1 MITRQTDV
9 SEVAVCPG
17 ASDALVASCRL
28 DETSLGALAAGIA
41 AAGGPRV
48 LLFQRVGDGWRERTL
63 PGGAEGAGS
72 LAADCRAELLAGL
85 PAAPAG
91 GWLTGWRCGACGSL
105 VRATALRVRGRHG
118 EQVPAALLGHGVPEA
133 DAGWGKLLDSVGALA
148 VRRAEEAE
156 AWREVERRA
165 RNRSEFLASMSH
177 ELRTPLTGIMG
188 YADLLNL
195 LPLGPEPLEYA
206 TAIKACGEALL
217 TLINNVLDLSKI
229 EAGRLRFETIRYDLR
244 ETAREAAEA
253 VRPTALVK
261 GLSFEVRIDPEVP
274 VEQRGDA
281 TRVRQVLCNLLG
293 NAVKFTSRG
302 GVSLNCR
309 PRPGRS
315 GWLEVEIADTGE
327 GIPSSLLSAI
337 FDPYDQ
343 GRADTARRC
352 GGTGLGLAISQ
363 SIVRGMGGDL
373 VVASTPGEGSV
384 FRFWLPND
392 LSGAVNG

>member
-1 MITRQTDV
+1 M
-9 SEVAVCPG
+9 
-17 ASDALVASCRL
+17 
-28 DETSLGALAAGIA
+28 
-41 AAGGPRV
+41 
-48 LLFQRVGDGWRERTL
+48 
-63 PGGAEGAGS
+63 
-72 LAADCRAELLAGL
+72 
-85 PAAPAG
+85 
-91 GWLTGWRCGACGSL
+91 
-105 VRATALRVRGRHG
+105 
-118 EQVPAALLGHGVPEA
+118 
-133 DAGWGKLLDSVGALA
+133 LDSVGALA
-148 VRRAEEAE
+148 VRRAAEAE

-195 LPLGPEPLEYA
+195 LPLGPESREYA

-217 TLINNVLDLSKI
+217 TLINNVLDFSKI
-229 EAGRLRFETIRYDLR
+229 EAGRLRFETIPYDLR

-253 VRPTALVK
+253 VRPTALAK
-261 GLSFEVRIDPEVP
+261 GLALEVRIDPDLP
-274 VEQRGDA
+274 VAQRGDA

-302 GVSLNCR
+302 GVTADLPAPSR
-309 PRPGRS
+309 TVRVAG
-315 GWLEVEIADTGE
+315 GGIADTGE

-343 GRADTARRC
+343 GDVDTARRC

-363 SIVRGMGGDL
+363 SIARGMGGDL

-392 LSGAVNG
+392 LHGAADG

>member
-1 MITRQTDV
+1 MITRQTGNSGV
-9 SEVAVCPG
+9 TACPG
-17 ASDALVASCRL
+17 GPDATATCRL
-28 DETSLGALAAGIA
+28 DEASLGALAAGIA

-48 LLFQRVGDGWRERTL
+48 LLFQRVGDGWRERILTD
-63 PGGAEGAGS
+63 GQQSAGS

-85 PAAPAG
+85 PATPAG
-91 GWLTGWRCGACGSL
+91 GWLAGWRCGACGGQ
-105 VRATALRVRGRHG
+105 VRATALRVRGHHG
-118 EQVPAALLGHGVPEA
+118 EQVLAALLGHGVPEPE
-133 DAGWGKLLDSVGALA
+133 AGWGQLLDSLGALA
-148 VRRAEEAE
+148 SRRAAEAE

-195 LPLGPEPLEYA
+195 LSLGPEPREYA
-206 TAIKACGEALL
+206 TAIKACSEALL
-217 TLINNVLDLSKI
+217 TLINNVLDFSKI
-229 EAGRLRFETIRYDLR
+229 EAGRLRFETIPYDLR

-261 GLSFEVRIDPEVP
+261 GLALEVRIDPDLP
-274 VEQRGDA
+274 VAQRGDA

-293 NAVKFTSRG
+293 NAVKFTSCG
-302 GVSLNCR
+302 GVSLSCR
-309 PRPGRS
+309 PRPGRF
-315 GWLEVEIADTGE
+315 GWLEVAIADTGE
-327 GIPSSLLSAI
+327 GIPSSLQSAI

-343 GRADTARRC
+343 GHADTARRC

-363 SIVRGMGGDL
+363 SIARGMGGDL

-392 LSGAVNG
+392 LHGAADG